1 MKVSV
6 SFDELQKVANENLN
20 TGALSFAQV
29 DAKTVRVTYKMFLT
43 VTIELR
49 IEDIVGRD
57 LMLSYSG
64 GAAAGMAVNGLLGL
78 VKDKPE
84 LAFVEAGC
92 DNRLVLHLDQIEK
105 VRPIFEKVDLED
117 ITFLNDAVEVFGRM
131 R

>member
-117 ITFLNDAVEVFGRM
+117 ITCLNDAVEVFGRM

>member
-64 GAAAGMAVNGLLGL
+64 GAAAGMAVNGLLNL
-78 VKDKPE
+78 VKAKPE

>member
-78 VKDKPE
+78 VKDTPE

>member
-64 GAAAGMAVNGLLGL
+64 GAAAGMAVNGLLNL

-92 DNRLVLHLDQIEK
+92 DNRLILHLDQIEK

>member
-92 DNRLVLHLDQIEK
+92 DNRLILHLDQIEK

>member
-64 GAAAGMAVNGLLGL
+64 GAAAGLAVNGLLGL